1 VFVIHT
7 RIRSQRGLVVQR
19 TRAAAVALFICMSSV
34 KAAPLPDPLARH
46 AAQIGNLHAAVLLD
60 VATAGSAVVAVGSRG
75 TIVVSNDDGRRW
87 YQVPSPVSVTLTTVA
102 FADPKDGWALG
113 HSGVILHTTDSGH
126 SWTKQF
132 DGRAE
137 AKLELE
143 SARAA
148 LSAAPNDAAGKAR
161 LRAADSL
168 VHEGA
173 DKPLLSISFSS
184 AQEATVVGAY
194 GLVFHTHDAGA
205 TWESWIGRVPN
216 PAGLH
221 LYAVRARGSS
231 IFLAGERGY
240 FARSL
245 DGGRTF
251 ERIQTPYAGSYFTM
265 SILPSG
271 RVFIGGLEGQG
282 FSLDVTSM
290 TFEHSKGLDTAS
302 LIQSTVGPGGE
313 LLAVDQNGTVWASV
327 DDGRNFTRRAPS
339 APQTLAAAVAVARD
353 GSLVTVGFGGA
364 GVTSVVNSSGSVSQ
378 SSAKPAEK
386 GEQR

>member
-1 VFVIHT
+1 M
-7 RIRSQRGLVVQR
+7 RSRRGLIVQR
-19 TRAAAVALFICMSSV
+19 TRAAAVALFICMSPV
-34 KAAPLPDPLARH
+34 KGEPLPDPLVRH
-46 AAQIGNLHAAVLLD
+46 AAEIGNTHAAVLLD
-60 VATAGSAVVAVGSRG
+60 VATAGAAVVAVGSRG
-75 TIVVSNDDGRRW
+75 TVLVSNDDGRRW

-102 FADPKDGWALG
+102 FADPKNGWVLG
-113 HSGVILHTTDSGH
+113 HSGVILHTTDGGR

-137 AKLELE
+137 AKLEWE
-143 SARAA
+143 SAREA

-161 LRAADSL
+161 MRAAESL
-168 VHEGA
+168 VHEGP
-173 DKPLLSISFSS
+173 DKPLLSLSFSS
-184 AQEATVVGAY
+184 AQEGTVVGAY
-194 GLVFHTHDAGA
+194 GLIFHTQDAGA
-205 TWESWIGRVPN
+205 TWVSWVGRVPN
-216 PAGLH
+216 PAGMH
-221 LYAVRARGSS
+221 LYAVRSRGSS

-290 TFEHSKGLDTAS
+290 TFEHSTGLDSAS
-302 LIQSTVGPGGE
+302 IIQSTVGPHGD
-313 LLAVDQNGTVWASV
+313 LLAVDQNGIVWASV
-327 DDGRNFTRRAPS
+327 DDGRNFTRRATS
-339 APQTLAAAVAVARD
+339 APQTLATAVAVVRD
-353 GSLVTVGFGGA
+353 GSLVTAGFGGA
-364 GVTSVVNSSGSVSQ
+364 GVTSVVNSSKSASQ
-378 SSAKPAEK
+378 PIAKPAEK